1 MDKPKRSEF
10 RPTRER
16 IAGLPV
22 ERRQRIEADAD
33 AMTKAFARPTDA
45 ASRTDA
51 ASVDAWFAR
60 LDALNDEPFMPEGR
74 EQPPM
79 PIDAADGD
87 A

>member
-10 RPTRER
+10 RPARER

-33 AMTKAFARPTDA
+33 AMAKAFAR
-45 ASRTDA
+45 RTDA

-79 PIDAADGD
+79 PIGAADGD

>member
-1 MDKPKRSEF
+1 MDKPKRFEF
-10 RPTRER
+10 RPARER
-16 IAGLPV
+16 MDGLPR

-33 AMTKAFARPTDA
+33 AMAKTFAHRTDA
-45 ASRTDA
+45 AGRTDA

-60 LDALNDEPFMPEGR
+60 LDALNDGPFMPEGR

-79 PIDAADGD
+79 PTGVTDGD

>member
-10 RPTRER
+10 RPARER
-16 IAGLPV
+16 MARLPE
-22 ERRQRIEADAD
+22 ERRQRIDADAD
-33 AMTKAFARPTDA
+33 AMAKAFAH
-45 ASRTDA
+45 RTDA

-60 LDALNDEPFMPEGR
+60 LDALNDGPFMPEGR

-79 PIDAADGD
+79 PTDAINGGTVDD

>member
-10 RPTRER
+10 RPARER
-16 IAGLPV
+16 MARLPG

-33 AMTKAFARPTDA
+33 AMAKAFAHRTDA
-45 ASRTDA
+45 ARRTDA

-60 LDALNDEPFMPEGR
+60 LDALNDEPFMPDGR

-79 PIDAADGD
+79 PTSSVDGD